1 MSKQA
6 PQQRQF
12 AFTAKAL
19 AALPPDPQ
27 RDYLVRDAN
36 TPGLALCVT
45 KGGYKSFRFCYTAD
59 EFDKRGKRVQ
69 KRKDIGIAFQPSY
82 GSLEAARAKVVM
94 LQGELQQQRVTD
106 QPVEI
111 LSPRE
116 QRQQA
121 EAERLAAEREAAKHA
136 DMGQLTTR
144 YMEEHAKQH
153 KRSWKEDERR
163 INKWLI
169 PWVGTRKAK
178 DLSRE
183 EIKAELRAI
192 ATGDRKHDVP
202 PRPAEAN
209 ARTALVG
216 KIYSFAVDAELI
228 PYNSNPAVRL
238 PRWKVPPR
246 DRALQ
251 TGREFRVFWRMTDP
265 EGYLTQPRPEGRQRY
280 AWRHPHLD
288 PDMAQVLRLIA
299 MTGCRIQ
306 EITALRWREVD
317 LDEAH
322 IVLSSARVKNKREH
336 MLPLIDPALA
346 LLRQRKEAAGS
357 GKFVFPGANKSGY
370 LDYHRI
376 DRRLNAI
383 SAELLPRIGIDKFT
397 PHDLRR
403 TVETGMAA
411 ARVPK
416 EYRDRVL
423 NHVDSSVGGTAYN
436 KWDYIDE
443 KREALQKWWARFET
457 LRDAPLAPPQPSNV
471 VPMRRRAEA

>member
-27 RDYLVRDAN
+27 RDYIVRDAN

-45 KGGYKSFRFCYTAD
+45 KGGHKSFRFCYTAD

-69 KRKDIGIAFQPSY
+69 KRKDIGIVFQPSY

-106 QPVEI
+106 QPVEV

-121 EAERLAAEREAAKHA
+121 EAERIAAEREAAKHA
-136 DMGQLTTR
+136 DMGQLTAR
-144 YMEEHAKQH
+144 YLEEHAKQH

-163 INKWLI
+163 INNWLL

-178 DLSRE
+178 DLTRE

-192 ATGDRKHDVP
+192 ATGDRKHGVP

-265 EGYLTQPRPEGRQRY
+265 DGYLTQPRPEGRKRY
-280 AWRHPHLD
+280 AWRHPHID

-317 LDEAH
+317 LDEGH
-322 IVLSSARVKNKREH
+322 IVLPIARVKNKREH
-336 MLPLIDPALA
+336 MLPLIEPALA
-346 LLRQRKEAAGS
+346 LLRQRKEDTGG
-357 GKFVFPGANKSGY
+357 GKFVFPGANKGGS

-383 SAELLPRIGIDKFT
+383 STELLPRIGIDKFT

-423 NHVDSSVGGTAYN
+423 NHVDSSVGGTSYN

-457 LRDAPLAPPQPSNV
+457 LRDAPLAPTQPTNV
-471 VPMRRRAEA
+471 VPMKRRTKA